1 MAETLV
7 LNDKPK
13 TDSKPISSDVF
24 LETLALKEAK
34 ENDDKKSNKR
44 ANVLH
49 VLEGACMEMDAVNR
63 NNRIYPKELVIKKI
77 LNNEATNDLIR
88 KNCLFGEGC
97 HPETRLETIVPNIC
111 MSVEKLWIPDSD
123 PSKLYGRFAI
133 LDTPTGRI
141 VSTLLEYGAKIGVSA
156 RASGTSTFTA
166 EGYELLNIDDYEFYT
181 FDVVTE
187 PGFACARPN
196 LVEGKNTKS
205 IINEYKSCSE
215 NELECVKTMMEQYPS
230 FFKTELSAV
239 NSIMS
244 HNNDSIQP
252 ALDQTNESSKQTTSN
267 DNKNESLTTENYS
280 LKKQISRFKAENK
293 KLRTLNKNRHVKEQT
308 ELANLRKQVEQLQH
322 HFEECTLAN
331 KALETK
337 NKTLSSIVESQK
349 QVIKNKTEQNKKYLQ
364 ESISKKLKTVKDNN
378 DYESNVKFISNKTN
392 VNESAVR
399 KVYKSIDDNINK
411 AITSIKILSPY
422 LNETRT
428 PVKILNMKES
438 KNINQ
443 KLSEETNKQ
452 EQQTID
458 TTSFLESLF

>member
-7 LNDKPK
+7 NDKPLLNDEPK
-13 TDSKPISSDVF
+13 KNNKPISNDLF
-24 LETLALKEAK
+24 LETLALKESK
-34 ENDDKKSNKR
+34 EQESNKR

-77 LNNEATNDLIR
+77 LNNEPTNDLIR

-156 RASGTSTFTA
+156 RASGTSTFTP
-166 EGYELLNIDDYEFYT
+166 EGYELLNVDDYEFYT

-196 LVEGKNTKS
+196 LVEGKSSKS

-244 HNNDSIQP
+244 HETMTESNNNTETQNNSNN
-252 ALDQTNESSKQTTSN
+252 TNE
-267 DNKNESLTTENYS
+267 DLTTENNS
-280 LKKQISRFKAENK
+280 LRKQITRFKAENK
-293 KLRTLNKNRHVKEQT
+293 KLRTLNKKRHVKEQT
-308 ELANLRKQVEQLQH
+308 EIANLKKQVEQLQH
-322 HFEECTLAN
+322 HFEECTNAN

-337 NKTLSSIVESQK
+337 NKTLTSIVESQK
-349 QVIKNKTEQNKKYLQ
+349 QVIKNKNEQNKKYLQ
-364 ESISKKLKTVKDNN
+364 ESISKKIKSVRDKN

-392 VNESAVR
+392 VNESAVK
-399 KVYKSIDDNINK
+399 KVYKSINDNVNQ

-428 PVKILNMKES
+428 PVKILNIKES

-443 KLSEETNKQ
+443 ELSEKAEKS
-452 EQQTID
+452 EQTID
-458 TTSFLESLF
+458 TTRFIESLL

>member
-1 MAETLV
+1 MSDEKII
-7 LNDKPK
+7 NDKPK
-13 TDSKPISSDVF
+13 KENKPIASDIF
-24 LETLALKEAK
+24 LETLALKESK
-34 ENDDKKSNKR
+34 EQSSKR

-63 NNRIYPKELVIKKI
+63 NNRIYPKELVVKKI
-77 LNNEATNDLIR
+77 LNNDATNDLMR
-88 KNCLFGEGC
+88 KSCLFGEGC

-111 MSVEKLWIPDSD
+111 MSVEKLWIPDND

-156 RASGTSTFTA
+156 RASGTSTFTP
-166 EGYELLNIDDYEFYT
+166 EGYELLNVDDYEFYT

-196 LVEGKNTKS
+196 LVEGKSSKS

-244 HNNDSIQP
+244 HEDLETKDNNEQ
-252 ALDQTNESSKQTTSN
+252 
-267 DNKNESLTTENYS
+267 NKNEELITKNYS
-280 LKKQISRFKAENK
+280 LQKQIEKLESENK
-293 KLRTLNKNRHVKEQT
+293 MLRNLNKKRHVKEQT
-308 ELANLRKQVEQLQH
+308 EISNLRKQVEQLQH
-322 HFEECTLAN
+322 NFSECTNAN

-337 NKTLSSIVESQK
+337 NKTLSAIVESQRK
-349 QVIKNKTEQNKKYLQ
+349 VIKSKNNKSKKNLK
-364 ESISKKLKTVKDNN
+364 ESISKKLTEVQNKN
-378 DYESNVKFISNKTN
+378 DYESNVKYIAEKTN
-392 VNESAVR
+392 VNESAVKR
-399 KVYKSIDDNINK
+399 IYKSIDDNINK
-411 AITSIKILSPY
+411 SITSIKILSPY

-428 PVKILNMKES
+428 PARIINIKES
-438 KNINQ
+438 KNYYEE
-443 KLSEETNKQ
+443 SEKKED
-452 EQQTID
+452 QTID
-458 TTSFLESLF
+458 TTKFLESLL

>member
-1 MAETLV
+1 MSDEKII
-7 LNDKPK
+7 NDEPK
-13 TDSKPISSDVF
+13 KNNKPITSDTF
-24 LETLALKEAK
+24 FETLALKESK
-34 ENDDKKSNKR
+34 EGSSNKR

-77 LNNEATNDLIR
+77 LNNEATNDLMR

-156 RASGTSTFTA
+156 RASGTSTFTS

-196 LVEGKNTKS
+196 LVEGKTSKS

-244 HNNDSIQP
+244 KEESKTDSTQN
-252 ALDQTNESSKQTTSN
+252 TE
-267 DNKNESLTTENYS
+267 NKNEDLISENKA
-280 LKKQISRFKAENK
+280 LQKKIARLEAENK
-293 KLRTLNKNRHVKEQT
+293 KLRDLNKKRHVKEQT
-308 ELANLRKQVEQLQH
+308 ELSNLRKQVEQLQH
-322 HFEECTLAN
+322 NFSECTEAN
-331 KALETK
+331 KAFETK
-337 NKTLSSIVESQK
+337 NKTLSAIVESQRK
-349 QVIKNKTEQNKKYLQ
+349 VIKSKNTQAKNTLK
-364 ESISKKLKTVKDNN
+364 ESISKKLKDVQDKK
-378 DYESNVKFISNKTN
+378 DYESNVKYIAKKTN
-392 VNESAVR
+392 VNESAVKR
-399 KVYKSIDDNINK
+399 IYKSVDDNINK
-411 AITSIKILSPY
+411 SITSIKILSPY
-422 LNETRT
+422 LNDTRT
-428 PVKILNMKES
+428 PTKILNIKES
-438 KNINQ
+438 KNIVQ
-443 KLSEETNKQ
+443 EMSEELNKTEKTN
-452 EQQTID
+452 TLD
-458 TTSFLESLF
+458 TTKFLESLL

>member
-7 LNDKPK
+7 NDKPLLNDEPK
-13 TDSKPISSDVF
+13 RNNKPISNDLF
-24 LETLALKEAK
+24 LETLALKESK
-34 ENDDKKSNKR
+34 EQESKKR

-77 LNNEATNDLIR
+77 LNNEPTNDLIR

-156 RASGTSTFTA
+156 RASGTSTFTP
-166 EGYELLNIDDYEFYT
+166 EGYELLNVDDYEFYT

-196 LVEGKNTKS
+196 LVEGKSSKS

-215 NELECVKTMMEQYPS
+215 NELECVKTMMEQYPA

-244 HNNDSIQP
+244 HGDKKQRKTT
-252 ALDQTNESSKQTTSN
+252 TNEPKNNS
-267 DNKNESLTTENYS
+267 NESLTTENNS

-293 KLRTLNKNRHVKEQT
+293 KLRSLNKKRHVEEQT
-308 ELANLRKQVEQLQH
+308 EIANLKKQVEQLQY
-322 HFEECTLAN
+322 HFEECTSAN

-337 NKTLSSIVESQK
+337 NKALSSIVESQK
-349 QVIKNKTEQNKKYLQ
+349 QVIKNKNEQNKKYLK
-364 ESISKKLKTVKDNN
+364 ECLSKKIKSVHDKN
-378 DYESNVKFISNKTN
+378 DYESNVKFISKKTN
-392 VNESAVR
+392 VNESAVK
-399 KVYKSIDDNINK
+399 KVYKSIDDNVNQ

-428 PVKILNMKES
+428 PVKILNIKES
-438 KNINQ
+438 KSITQ
-443 KLSEETNKQ
+443 ELSEKTNKQ
-452 EQQTID
+452 EQTID
-458 TTSFLESLF
+458 TTRFLESLF